1 MLSAGDLS
9 VLTPWLRFQAD
20 VTIIFVVA
28 LYAGVTDN
36 PDVDGRV
43 LSVLEAAEEPLS
55 TGVIQRRVAAEGLD
69 VATGA
74 IRDACGHLVE
84 AGEVEPVGE
93 APRRTYRAVS

>member
-1 MLSAGDLS
+1 
-9 VLTPWLRFQAD
+9 LRSRTD
-20 VTIIFVVA
+20 VTVISAVV
-28 LYAGVTDN
+28 LRTGMTDT
-36 PDVDGRV
+36 PDVAGRV

-55 TGVIQRRVAAEGLD
+55 TGSIQRRVAAEGLD

-74 IRDACGHLVE
+74 IRDACDDLVE